1 MQHLQTNNSILIH
14 QFYKPMKP
22 ARSHLKADETWFC
35 LQPSVFYLLINKDGV
50 VKRWLISPSPTA
62 ALRSSMWQL
71 QEAWIEIANLDS
83 SPKFGLIHQN
93 VMVVKMVVVRLFIY
107 LFIFIYFFGGGGFMI
122 VEMLSILI
130 M

>member
-62 ALRSSMWQL
+62 ALKSSMLQL

-93 VMVVKMVVVRLFIY
+93 VMVVKMVAVCLFC
-107 LFIFIYFFGGGGFMI
+107 LFVCLFEGGGGSFMI
-122 VEMLSILI
+122 VGMVRLLI
-130 M
+130 S